1 MYDCTE
7 QWCVGFVLLKYILHD
22 IVCVVIYFQYPFFCA
37 FIQLAGVG
45 VASKPLPSDKSKV
58 GADTE
63 DLEARLRQ
71 LHN

>member
-1 MYDCTE
+1 MQYCPVLQCID
-7 QWCVGFVLLKYILHD
+7 FV
-22 IVCVVIYFQYPFFCA
+22 CSS
-37 FIQLAGVG
+37 QLAGVG
-45 VASKPLPSDKSKV
+45 VASKPLPSDKAKV

>member
-1 MYDCTE
+1 MALFPYDVINQFLSNT
-7 QWCVGFVLLKYILHD
+7 LHTH
-22 IVCVVIYFQYPFFCA
+22 A
-37 FIQLAGVG
+37 QLAGVG
-45 VASKPLPSDKSKV
+45 VASKPLQSEKTKV